1 LAKIRN
7 PQARSR
13 GEHIRPRE
21 SATGSTDGRTPVFCL
36 RFLDRP
42 YCVTEC
48 ERDEQASLAL
58 TMHRLSRLT
67 WQQIRNAPRHG
78 LGTEKI
84 HRESIRAAIPTGITE
99 DVESFLAIRFHG
111 KAPMVGFRS
120 GEVFHLVW
128 LDRAFTLYAHG

>member
-1 LAKIRN
+1 MAKIRS
-7 PQARSR
+7 PHGRGR
-13 GEHIRPRE
+13 GEHIVPRE
-21 SATGSTDGRTPVFCL
+21 SATGSSDGQPPVFCL

-42 YCVTEC
+42 YAVTDC
-48 ERDEQASLAL
+48 ERDERASFAL
-58 TMHRLSRLT
+58 TLQRLSRLT

-84 HRESIRAAIPTGITE
+84 RRDSIRAAIPAGITE

-120 GEVFHLVW
+120 GEIFHLVW
-128 LDRAFTLYAHG
+128 LDRDFTLYAHG